1 MGEKMKLS
9 KHQKQIVD
17 ALIKGTV
24 YDIPS
29 YLKEFQKWH
38 LRKYDL
44 TRPLAKFT
52 EEEGGNQY
60 KVIIDEDKAYI
71 KGTTPMNMGIGTINV
86 DTKFLRKPEDIPDDA
101 WEYREAELIRNIKPI
116 EIEHKGETFS
126 FDFMEAGVNVADNFD
141 DIIEFMSL
149 WAYLRQESLILE
161 VPRDVTAD
169 DLGILFELKHREPKP
184 ETPFVIHRN
193 KAPDSPVKPITRVLT
208 AVTEFYDYPPTF
220 LISSYMDEVWELN
233 SEHQKNCEEYIGRKI
248 LPTEKLR
255 IFAQQLYTTSGEWQF
270 RIPLVIS
277 IIALIVSFLP
287 IIQSLLP
294 SNEPDYLAQIS
305 QQIEVIE
312 TLVESD
318 QVAIGKLEVIISTL
332 ESVSA
337 SLDEMSAN
345 QQSVEINN
353 LTAQIK
359 QLNEWLSERQDLVP
373 PNE

>member
-1 MGEKMKLS
+1 MGEKMKLT

-17 ALIKGTV
+17 AIIEGTV

-101 WEYREAELIRNIKPI
+101 WEYREAELIRNVKPI
-116 EIEHKGETFS
+116 EIEYKGETFS

-193 KAPDSPVKPITRVLT
+193 KAPDSPVKPITRVIT

-233 SEHQKNCEEYIGRKI
+233 SEHQRNCEEYIGRKI
-248 LPTEKLR
+248 LPTGKLR
-255 IFAQQLYTTSGEWQF
+255 VFAQQLYSTAGEWQF

-305 QQIEVIE
+305 QQLNNIE
-312 TLVESD
+312 TLVETE
-318 QVAIGKLEVIISTL
+318 QVTNDEMQRIKSTL
-332 ESVSA
+332 EAISE
-337 SLDEMSAN
+337 SLDEMSDN
-345 QQSVEINN
+345 QQSEAINN
-353 LTAQIK
+353 LTAQIE
-359 QLNEWLSERQDLVP
+359 QLNEWLDKHQDFVP
-373 PNE
+373 SNE

>member
-1 MGEKMKLS
+1 MGEKMKLT

-17 ALIKGTV
+17 AIIKGTV

-29 YLKEFQKWH
+29 YLKEFQKWN

-44 TRPLAKFT
+44 TRPLAKFMK
-52 EEEGGNQY
+52 EEGGKRY

-101 WEYREAELIRNIKPI
+101 WEYREAELIRNVKPV
-116 EIEHKGETFS
+116 EIEYKGETFS

-141 DIIEFMSL
+141 DIVEFMSL

-161 VPRDVTAD
+161 VPRDIVAD
-169 DLGILFELKHREPKP
+169 DLGILFELKHREPKQ
-184 ETPFVIHRN
+184 ETPFIIHRD
-193 KAPDSPVKPITRVLT
+193 KAPDSSIKPITRITIDLG
-208 AVTEFYDYPPTF
+208 EFYPYPPTF
-220 LISSYMDEVWELN
+220 LLSSYMDEVWELN

-255 IFAQQLYTTSGEWQF
+255 VFAQQLYTTAGEWQF
-270 RIPLVIS
+270 RIPLMIS
-277 IIALIVSFLP
+277 IIALIISFLP
-287 IIQSLLP
+287 IIQLLLP

-305 QQIEVIE
+305 QQIQAIE
-312 TLVESD
+312 ILVESD
-318 QVAIGKLEVIISTL
+318 QAVLDKLKDIKSTL
-332 ESVSA
+332 EVVSA
-337 SLDEMSAN
+337 SLDEMSVN
-345 QQSVEINN
+345 QQSEEINS

-359 QLNEWLSERQDLVP
+359 QLNEWLDEHQDLVP
-373 PNE
+373 LNE